1 MDGTD
6 EQQQDWRGFRF
17 VALTYKSQGHSHG
30 VKMGGAKAPQN
41 SPTVGGGRAPH
52 STAGERPSNAAPR
65 NRQRR
70 FRVKEIINYFYRE
83 PTTNARASGAR
94 RLLASVLQAASPRRT
109 RAQTGQSSGH
119 ADAALVQGPQLSNQ
133 N

>member
-1 MDGTD
+1 MGERRCALADLNTEDGTNK
-6 EQQQDWRGFRF
+6 QQRGRRGFRF

-41 SPTVGGGRAPH
+41 SPTVGGGVAPR

-70 FRVKEIINYFYRE
+70 FRVKEIMKFHKATEATFARQTMGARHLGE
-83 PTTNARASGAR
+83 ARAKASG
-94 RLLASVLQAASPRRT
+94 RRT
-109 RAQTGQSSGH
+109 RRPGIARGDSG
-119 ADAALVQGPQLSNQ
+119 
-133 N
+133 